1 MELGAYIV
9 IGTCRET
16 KGQEAKLIV
25 TEMGI
30 MIAAYNIIGLLGKLM

>member
-25 TEMGI
+25 TEAASTEPEAKKPKFAGF
-30 MIAAYNIIGLLGKLM
+30 MI